1 MIELTNLPV
10 NITKQVNLFV
20 DFLVKSWPSLDD
32 LMYDHDWDEDGYF
45 SSNWMQVNWEFLVE
59 RELIK
64 GQGFLTEIEGS
75 ARVTYPQA
83 KATHKVLCK
92 VKDPVILI
100 DWIKKTENH
109 EGEYLILEGFLTPVE
124 TSFGLYPP
132 FDYVD
137 IRTIDNKKIYR
148 APLNQCQF
156 YITSI

>member
-1 MIELTNLPV
+1 MIELTNLPI
-10 NITKQVNLFV
+10 NITKQVNLFT
-20 DFLVKSWPSLDD
+20 DFLVKSWSSLSD
-32 LMYDHDWDEDGYF
+32 LMDDHDWDDDGDF
-45 SSNWMQVNWEFLVE
+45 TSDWMQVNWEFLVE

-64 GQGFLTEIEGS
+64 GQGFLTEIEWS

-83 KATHKVLCK
+83 KATHKVICK

-109 EGEYLILEGFLTPVE
+109 EGEDLILEGFLTPVE

-132 FDYVD
+132 FDYAD